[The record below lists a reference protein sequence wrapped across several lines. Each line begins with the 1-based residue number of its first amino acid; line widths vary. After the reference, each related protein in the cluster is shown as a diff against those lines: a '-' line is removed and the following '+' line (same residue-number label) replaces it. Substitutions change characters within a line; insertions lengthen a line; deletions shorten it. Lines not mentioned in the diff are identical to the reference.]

1 MRWIKRGIVYCPDG
15 RQPWARTHAMVPTP
29 FRLNEEV
36 IRVFV
41 TSLDDNGVGRP
52 GYVDVS
58 ASDPSRVLRV
68 SPRPLLE
75 PGRPGTFDER
85 GVLVCSVTRG
95 EGGRLFLYY
104 VGFEPC
110 VNIRYRLLT
119 GLAISDDGG
128 ETFTRFSQIP
138 VLERSSE
145 ELFFRCGPFCI
156 YDPPHY
162 RLWYVAG
169 SDWIEMDGKAF
180 PVYDIRY
187 LESEDGYRWDGAGAV
202 QLKVTES
209 DEHGLGRPYV
219 VRKPDGGYALFYSV
233 RRRSFQAYRLGYA
246 ESTDGCHWT
255 RMDGALN
262 LDVTPG
268 SFDSE
273 AVMYAAPFQV
283 GEKQYLFYNGNN
295 FGRDGF
301 ALAEMAP
308 LDRLPQPQLLKLPN
322 MEQG

>member
-1 MRWIKRGIVYCPDG
+1 
-15 RQPWARTHAMVPTP
+15 MVPTP
-29 FRLNEEV
+29 FRLDEEV

-85 GVLVCSVTRG
+85 GVLACSVTRG

-145 ELFFRCGPFCI
+145 ELFFRCGPFCMI
-156 YDPPHY
+156 HHITDSGMS
-162 RLWYVAG
+162 RAATG
-169 SDWIEMDGKAF
+169 SRWMERHFRFMTSDTLNRKMD
-180 PVYDIRY
+180 V
-187 LESEDGYRWDGAGAV
+187 DG
-202 QLKVTES
+202 TER
-209 DEHGLGRPYV
+209 ER
-219 VRKPDGGYALFYSV
+219 F
-233 RRRSFQAYRLGYA
+233 
-246 ESTDGCHWT
+246 
-255 RMDGALN
+255 N
-262 LDVTPG
+262 
-268 SFDSE
+268 
-273 AVMYAAPFQV
+273 
-283 GEKQYLFYNGNN
+283 
-295 FGRDGF
+295 
-301 ALAEMAP
+301 
-308 LDRLPQPQLLKLPN
+308 
-322 MEQG
+322 